1 LLNPSLARFA
11 ANKREISNPERQAL
25 SPRSVAC
32 FRARFLKSPYCIVYT
47 YLSSCREGTNRR
59 NPVVFPSHPGRRQAS
74 MRVALYQPDIPQNTG
89 TILRMAACLN
99 VDVDVIGPA
108 GFDISDRALRR
119 AGLDYLDRVRMM
131 RHQSFAEF
139 ESRRRERG
147 GRLLLLTTAGAT
159 PYAGFSYHAGDTL
172 LVGRESA
179 GVPINV
185 HESADIRLKVPMTG
199 GLRSLNVAV
208 ALAMVLGEALRQ
220 TGHFDTLASAASG
233 TGQA

>member
-1 LLNPSLARFA
+1 
-11 ANKREISNPERQAL
+11 
-25 SPRSVAC
+25 
-32 FRARFLKSPYCIVYT
+32 
-47 YLSSCREGTNRR
+47 
-59 NPVVFPSHPGRRQAS
+59 

-99 VDVDVIGPA
+99 IEVDLIGPA

-119 AGLDYLDRVRMM
+119 AGLDYLDRVRIV

-139 ESRRRERG
+139 ESRRGERG

-159 PYAGFSYHAGDTL
+159 PYMGFTYDTSDVL
-172 LVGRESA
+172 LAGRESA
-179 GVPINV
+179 GVPPDV
-185 HESADIRLKVPMTG
+185 HESADARLKVPMSA

-220 TGHFDTLASAASG
+220 TGHFGHLAAGANMR
-233 TGQA
+233 QA